1 MQKMINE
8 MEEAMAVATEVMK
21 QTSKWSRP
29 SFLALIGV
37 LVDRRASD
45 EGVDSME
52 MWNELYNVAVDVNK
66 RWGL

>member
-1 MQKMINE
+1 MQKMIDE
-8 MEEAMAVATEVMK
+8 MEEAMAVATEVME

-45 EGVDSME
+45 EGVDAME
-52 MWNELYNVAVDVNK
+52 MWDALYNVAVHVNK
-66 RWGL
+66 RWDL